1 MAENFLTKKIA
12 DLPVWTWGL
21 IGIAGI
27 GVGYFII
34 KKTSTSAI
42 PTGTQASDTASG
54 NVLPDQTGITPSNAP
69 VGPGDP
75 FMSVPVGQG
84 TVPVLPNGYAP
95 IYDSNGN
102 LTGYQAPAPPPL
114 ASPPNSNGS
123 LHTANPLIPYSITW
137 GGKHYFPVSPG
148 KVFNWSGVNYFI
160 VSNAGGVIKGV
171 PGATS
176 LQQAQSS
183 KNQVTLYAPA
193 DYYH

>member
-1 MAENFLTKKIA
+1 MAENFLTHKIA
-12 DLPVWTWGL
+12 DLPVWSWGL

-34 KKTSTSAI
+34 KRTSSPAI
-42 PTGTQASDTASG
+42 PTGGATSDTASG
-54 NVLPDQTGITPSNAP
+54 NVLPDNQGIAPSNQP

-75 FMSVPVGQG
+75 FRSVPVWQG
-84 TVPVLPNGYAP
+84 TVPVLPNGYSP

-102 LTGYQAPAPPPL
+102 LTGYQAPPPPPL

-137 GGKHYFPVSPG
+137 GGKHYFPVAPG
-148 KVFNWSGVNYFI
+148 GVFNWSGVKYFI
-160 VSNAGGVIKGV
+160 VSNTGGVIKGV
-171 PGATS
+171 PGATT

-183 KNQVTLYAPA
+183 KNQIVLYAPA